1 MKAVLARNPGHLGLA
16 EIAEPAPAD
25 DQAVVEVR
33 YVGVCGTDL
42 HAYKGSHPFVT
53 YPRVLG
59 HEISGVLLA
68 GPRDAALLSD
78 GIKAGDPV
86 IVEPYI
92 NCRACHMCRAGRGNA
107 CLELKVLGVH
117 IDGAMTERV
126 AVRADK
132 VHRIPDGLSLR
143 DAALA
148 EPLGIGFHAVR
159 RGKIRPGQTV
169 FVIGSGTIGRSVLA
183 GAKQAGAQV
192 AISELIE
199 ARIEAARRVGVDLA
213 LDAKDAARMQR
224 ELLRWTDE
232 KGPDVVV
239 EAVGLPETIQQA
251 IDVARP
257 GGVVVLVGMSNL
269 PVPLV
274 TRPIMAKELNVYAS
288 RNSTGVLAELLGAL
302 AAGQIKAEPFVS
314 HEIGLADA
322 PGVIPDMCDNPQ
334 RYLKV
339 LVRV

>member
-1 MKAVLARNPGHLGLA
+1 MRAVLAEKAGRLRVVEIGEPRPA
-16 EIAEPAPAD
+16 EDEAL
-25 DQAVVEVR
+25 VEVR
-33 YVGVCGTDL
+33 YIGVCGTDL

-68 GPRDAALLSD
+68 GPREGSLLPA
-78 GIKAGDPV
+78 GIRVGDPV

-92 NCRACHMCRAGRGNA
+92 HCRTCHMCRAGRANA
-107 CLELKVLGVH
+107 CLRLQVLGVH
-117 IDGAMTERV
+117 IDGAMTERI

-132 VHRIPDGLSLR
+132 VHRVPDGLSLR

-159 RGKIRPGQTV
+159 RGMIGRGQTV
-169 FVIGSGTIGRSVLA
+169 FIIGSGTIGRSVLA

-199 ARIEAARRVGVDLA
+199 ARIEAARRAGADLA
-213 LDAKDAARMQR
+213 LDAKDAARMQQ
-224 ELLRWTDE
+224 ELLRWTDG

-239 EAVGLPETIQQA
+239 EAVGIPETIQQA

-274 TRPIMAKELNVYAS
+274 TKPIMAKELNVCAS
-288 RNSTGVLAELLGAL
+288 RNSTGVLGELLGAL

-314 HEIGLADA
+314 HEIGLADVPA
-322 PGVIPDMCDNPQ
+322 VLPDMCENPY

-339 LVRV
+339 LVKV